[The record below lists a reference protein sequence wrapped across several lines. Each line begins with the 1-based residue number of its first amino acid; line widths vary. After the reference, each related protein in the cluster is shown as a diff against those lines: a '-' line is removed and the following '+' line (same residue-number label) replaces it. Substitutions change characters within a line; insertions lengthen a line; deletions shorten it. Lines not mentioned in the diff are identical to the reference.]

1 MSIISLANQALDRFT
16 FPVEQKV
23 SVIQEHI
30 ATEPQRSAIISKYF
44 NLPHEKKVDFISQYG
59 EDLWVYICVN
69 RIAQSAARVP
79 LKVFRRRSNKGIK
92 GLPKKDYDVI
102 VKSGIKLPPYSLSLE
117 CFFSIQELSKMPT
130 DLLYK
135 LDVIDEA
142 PDSPLQ
148 MLLDK
153 PTPFFTKYYLIEGST
168 TYLELRGNS
177 FIELVTENT
186 KMPPSEMNP
195 PVEMWHLD
203 PDKIA
208 IVPDKKEFI
217 QAYVYAADRLK
228 IPINPANMIHI
239 KYFNPEN
246 VFYGQGT
253 VQALVKTIK
262 QEKNLTEFQNNF
274 YRQGMKPS
282 AVLSTDEPLG
292 DHQFDRMQAQ
302 IETSYSGLANMHR
315 PLLLEGG
322 LKWTAMSLTQQDA
335 QLLEFKKLD
344 REEYLAAFGLPPIM
358 VGLPTE
364 NFATAQESRR
374 AYYLDTL
381 MPKLQTHEEKF
392 NNELAPL
399 FGPDFF
405 VKFDFSNTPAMEV
418 NREEF
423 QKSLEAALANGSLTR
438 REYRENLSRLGIELS
453 DIELG
458 EEGDEFFIS
467 SNLIP
472 LDALG
477 DSQDELEEPEDD
489 KPKPK
494 PKPDD
499 DDEDE
504 EEERQFLYGDD

>member
-1 MSIISLANQALDRFT
+1 MSIISLANQALDRFA
-16 FPVEQKV
+16 FPADQKV
-23 SVIQEHI
+23 SVIQEHLYK
-30 ATEPQRSAIISKYF
+30 EPQRSAIISQYF
-44 NLPHEKKVDFISQYG
+44 NLPREKKIDFIGQYG

-92 GLPKKDYDVI
+92 GLTKKDYATI

-117 CFFSIQELSKMPT
+117 CFFSNQELSKMPI

-135 LDVIDEA
+135 LDIIDEA
-142 PDSPLQ
+142 PDSDLQ
-148 MLLDK
+148 ALLDK

-168 TYLELRGNS
+168 TFLELRGNA
-177 FIELVTENT
+177 FIELVTENP
-186 KMPPSEMNP
+186 KMPPSETNP
-195 PVEMWHLD
+195 PVELWHLD

-217 QAYVYAADRLK
+217 QAYVFTADREK
-228 IPINPANMIHI
+228 IPINPSNMIHI
-239 KYFNPEN
+239 KYFNPDN
-246 VFYGQGT
+246 IFYGQGT
-253 VQALVKTIK
+253 VQALVRTIR
-262 QEKNLTEFQNNF
+262 QEANLTTFQNNF

-282 AVLSTDEPLG
+282 AVLSTDEPMG

-302 IETSYSGLANMHR
+302 IEGNYAGLNNMHR

-381 MPKLQTHEEKF
+381 MPKLQTHEE
-392 NNELAPL
+392 
-399 FGPDFF
+399 D
-405 VKFDFSNTPAMEV
+405 
-418 NREEF
+418 R
-423 QKSLEAALANGSLTR
+423 KSVV
-438 REYRENLSRLGIELS
+438 
-453 DIELG
+453 
-458 EEGDEFFIS
+458 
-467 SNLIP
+467 
-472 LDALG
+472 
-477 DSQDELEEPEDD
+477 
-489 KPKPK
+489 
-494 PKPDD
+494 
-499 DDEDE
+499 
-504 EEERQFLYGDD
+504 